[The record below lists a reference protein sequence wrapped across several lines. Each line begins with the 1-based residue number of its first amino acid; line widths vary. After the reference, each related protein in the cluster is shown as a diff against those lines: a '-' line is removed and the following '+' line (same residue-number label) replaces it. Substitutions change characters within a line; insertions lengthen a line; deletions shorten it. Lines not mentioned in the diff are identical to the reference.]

1 MRFGW
6 AMLWLSAIPAYILRF
21 DRTTALLWQNEHLPH
36 LRAGLASFTGLL
48 PFPLCDLL
56 FAVLLTLV
64 LYALLSRKTAFIPYT
79 AAILSLSL
87 STTWL
92 APCTLSES
100 APPITAAQL
109 QRLCTIISKEAAALH
124 AQERPFDRQNIA
136 EYAAQLCQSA
146 AVPKPALSPA
156 LLKALGL
163 AGWWS
168 PLTSEAVV
176 DMSMSELNLPF
187 ALCHE
192 LMHAHG
198 IADEAQANFHAYQ
211 ACMRGNAAFRY
222 SGAMNALWH
231 SMRMLKKADPHAWE
245 QVCHAMSDPVRQDFA
260 RMNGFSQATSG
271 LFSRLQDACT
281 GLYLFLIGSD
291 DYDAI
296 AAWLA
301 AEKFAQ

>member
-6 AMLWLSAIPAYILRF
+6 AMLWLSAIPAYVLRF
-21 DRTTALLWQNEHLPH
+21 HRAAAQLWQNEHLPR

-56 FAVLLTLV
+56 FAGLLALV
-64 LYALLSRKTAFIPYT
+64 LYVLLSRKTIFVPYI

-92 APCTLSES
+92 APCALSRS
-100 APPITAAQL
+100 APPVTAAHL
-109 QRLCTIISKEAAALH
+109 QQLCTFLSEEATALH

-156 LLKALGL
+156 LLKTLGL

-176 DMSMSELNLPF
+176 DMSMSALNLPF

-192 LMHAHG
+192 LMHARG
-198 IADEAQANFHAYQ
+198 IADEAQANFYAYQ
-211 ACMRGNAAFRY
+211 ACMRGSAAFQY

-245 QVCHAMSDPVRQDFA
+245 QLCRAMSDSVRHDFA
-260 RMNGFSQATSG
+260 RMNGFSQAPSG

-291 DYDAI
+291 GYDAI

-301 AEKFAQ
+301 AEIFAQ